1 MFLHWSLLGHLCPL
15 KLHFIANL
23 TIALHNSLQNY
34 LSTLVLGIV
43 DVITTQEKS
52 PNKAVDDFLR
62 CDFLKINSEWETGDL
77 PDFMSCLE
85 DWCSK
90 PLDFKE
96 PYVLYDHLG
105 LHRSMNTVYEPS

>member
-1 MFLHWSLLGHLCPL
+1 MFLHWSLLGHRCPL

-43 DVITTQEKS
+43 DVIATQEKS

-62 CDFLKINSEWETGDL
+62 CDFLKIDSEWETGDL
-77 PDFMSCLE
+77 PDLCLAWRT
-85 DWCSK
+85 DAQN
-90 PLDFKE
+90 
-96 PYVLYDHLG
+96 HLI
-105 LHRSMNTVYEPS
+105 LKNRMCCMIILVSIDQ